1 MNTYFRILSF
11 GKPYYKFVPL
21 YFFFV
26 ILATVFGLVNFSLLI
41 PLLNIIFEAF
51 DDKNLTLYQT
61 KPDLAFSFE
70 TVKGYFYYYF
80 NQLLKDPT
88 QGKIGAL
95 KFVCCIIV
103 ISVLL
108 SNICRYLAE
117 RTLTAM
123 RAGTIRNIR
132 KAIFDKITL
141 LHLGFFTNE
150 KKGDIM
156 SRLTSDVQEL
166 EYTVSATLSGMLK
179 DPINIIGYFILLF
192 SMSTQLTLFCL
203 VFFPISSLVIAYIV
217 KSLRREAT
225 EGQIALGNIMS
236 MLDETLSGIKVIAAF
251 NAREFIG
258 RKFDTLNNRY
268 ATVYRSMQNKRDM
281 ASPASEFMGVTL
293 VTGLLLY
300 GGMLVLTKESEL
312 SGAGFITYIILIS
325 QVLVPAKSMSSSY
338 STIQRGLV
346 AGERIFS
353 LMDTET
359 LIKNPDNPI
368 MVHGLKEKIEFSH
381 VSFSYAG
388 TPILKDISLT
398 IPKGTT
404 VALVGP
410 SGGGK
415 STLADLLP
423 RFYDVQEGDI
433 TLDGV
438 SLKRCD
444 LYSLR
449 NTMGIV
455 GQEAVLFNDTL
466 FNNIAFGKP
475 NATLKEV
482 EDAAKIANAHD
493 FIIQTE
499 NGYQTMIGERGSR
512 LSGGQRQRVSIARAV
527 LQNPEFLIL
536 DEATSALDNE
546 SEKLVQEALNKLMK
560 GRTSLVIAHRLTT
573 IQQADTIVVIDK
585 GQLVEQGNHET
596 LLAQNGLYKKLWSLS
611 EFK

>member
-51 DDKNLTLYQT
+51 DDKNMALYQT
-61 KPDLAFSFE
+61 KPALTFSFE
-70 TVKGYFYYYF
+70 TIKGHFYYYF
-80 NQLLKDPT
+80 NQLLKDPS
-88 QGKIGAL
+88 QGKLGAL
-95 KFVCCIIV
+95 KYVCSIIV
-103 ISVLL
+103 ASVFL
-108 SNICRYLAE
+108 SNVCRYFAE

-132 KAIFDKITL
+132 KAIFDKITI

-203 VFFPISSLVIAYIV
+203 VFFPISSLVIAFIV
-217 KSLRREAT
+217 KSLKREAT
-225 EGQIALGNIMS
+225 ESQVALGNIMS
-236 MLDETLSGIKVIAAF
+236 MLDETLSGIKIIKAF
-251 NAREFIG
+251 NAREFVTK
-258 RKFDTLNNRY
+258 KFDGLNNRY
-268 ATVYRSMQNKRDM
+268 ASVYRSMQNKRDM

-312 SGAGFITYIILIS
+312 SGAAFITYIILIS

-359 LIKNPDNPI
+359 LIKNPENP
-368 MVHGLKEKIEFSH
+368 VYVKGLKEKIEFSH
-381 VSFSYAG
+381 VGFSYG
-388 TPILKDISLT
+388 GNQILNDINLT
-398 IPKGTT
+398 IQKGTT

-433 TLDGV
+433 LIDNV
-438 SLKRCD
+438 SLKKCD

-475 NATLKEV
+475 EASMKEV
-482 EDAAKIANAHD
+482 EEAAKIANAHE

-499 NGYQTMIGERGSR
+499 KGYQTTIGERGSR
-512 LSGGQRQRVSIARAV
+512 LSGGQRQRISIARAV

-573 IQQADTIVVIDK
+573 IQQADVIVVVDK
-585 GQLVEQGNHET
+585 GHILEKGTHEE
-596 LLAQNGLYKKLWSLS
+596 LIAQNGLYKKLWGLAD
-611 EFK
+611 F